1 MGVVEWE
8 EEWVIWEVVWATTT
22 WEEVWVEEW
31 EVGWEE
37 ILGVT
42 TVEICSRGKAT
53 WEWVA
58 EISGVEIKE
67 TILVVEIK
75 EDLGKDIQVHRSG
88 VVIRGATIEAWV
100 EG

>member
-1 MGVVEWE
+1 MV
-8 EEWVIWEVVWATTT
+8 WVIT
-22 WEEVWVEEW
+22 WEEVWVEAWEVVWEEVWVVEW

-42 TVEICSRGKAT
+42 MVEICSRDKAT

-88 VVIRGATIEAWV
+88 AVIRGATIEAWA